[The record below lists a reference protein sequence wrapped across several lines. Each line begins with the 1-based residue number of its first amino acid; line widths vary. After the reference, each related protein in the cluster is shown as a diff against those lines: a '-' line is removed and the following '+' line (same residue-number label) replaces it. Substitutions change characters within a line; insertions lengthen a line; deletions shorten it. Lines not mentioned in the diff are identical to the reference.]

1 MLKGDKSE
9 ITPWCHMFMTVVFR
23 KAEVS
28 RGRQQCQNHQQPL
41 PDFRRWLY
49 SKGKLHCLPY
59 EGKRLRFPNR
69 PWNSVPGYYL
79 PSHILDLAYALMPKP
94 SGALRRP
101 LALLC
106 WLPEHEVLQCFE
118 EENKDEKKDIHDAMM
133 CKKKKESLTVWSKI
147 RNTGKH
153 VERLESCR
161 E

>member
-9 ITPWCHMFMTVVFR
+9 RTPWCHMFMTVVFR

-28 RGRQQCQNHQQPL
+28 RGSQQCQNHQQPL

-69 PWNSVPGYYL
+69 PWNSVPG
-79 PSHILDLAYALMPKP
+79 ITFLATFWIWLMPWCQSLQELCDVLLP
-94 SGALRRP
+94 CYVGCLNTRYFSALKRKTKTR
-101 LALLC
+101 
-106 WLPEHEVLQCFE
+106 
-118 EENKDEKKDIHDAMM
+118 KKTFMM
-133 CKKKKESLTVWSKI
+133 QWCAKKKKESLTVWSKI

-153 VERLESCR
+153 VQRLESSR